1 MADGVKTY
9 EIRINGLTQ
18 SISQVDALTKKLDA
32 LEKRLNSLPKGSI
45 GGAGGSSKNELTE
58 EKKLLN
64 DIDKTNSKILETKT
78 EEFKVLQQQKQLL
91 KESKKEVEETIAKER
106 VLSAQYN
113 NTISGWKRE
122 LKDIKA
128 VMQSMNPNDAG
139 FTELT
144 KRADELNSKLKD
156 VETSYGQFGR
166 NVGNYQNDIEK
177 ALKNVT
183 VTVGGVERKF
193 SSTREASRTLSQELK
208 AMYLRGE
215 ENTQEYKELAKALDD
230 YIKKLKGADSAVNDL
245 KTSSSFMDSMLDL
258 GQSFTAI
265 GQMGKGF
272 GVLFGMDSGA
282 IDKSIQQMMALQ
294 NAMMGLEKIRQQML
308 TGEGIGKYLSD
319 ISNSFSGLTN
329 AISNYDIDFNKAI
342 TSTKASKVVLG
353 EFAVG
358 MKGLGTAV
366 AGAVAELG
374 AMFLIMQAI
383 EQLPKWWKGSSEAIN
398 WEEKF
403 GKQIERTNKALEE
416 RSNEVRKLT
425 NSSDYTE
432 YEKKLAAYTKETN
445 DALEEQYRLLKDNAK
460 NFLSSNEINP
470 GVRKQYNALYA
481 GLTGEDFEV
490 TVNGIDK
497 VVTSVKEAS
506 KEMELLR
513 QKAIAGNK
521 DARDSYAQLA
531 AYINGKWK
539 KDMYDALND
548 ARGNATKM
556 KEVISQ
562 MYEEAE
568 RNPVLIDAL
577 HDVENNFLQL
587 DGTARSV
594 MKSMDSQAK
603 MFADTIRGNVG
614 GAIDDLMAKYDGI
627 INSAKPR
634 LQQLQEQLKQLQDE
648 AQMNFGNRELLNK
661 NAESQRVIMQQIDA
675 EKARLAS
682 QNRPS
687 GGGRRTSTISAKSE
701 ADIEKEKEDFILSIT
716 IESHEKRLAV
726 IENARQRALETAK
739 KYKVDEE
746 QVNAFYN
753 NQIEEEN
760 KRHEDELLNAKKNSL
775 QMLAQTTSQIL
786 QLQLQLAETQDDKI
800 EAINRI
806 EQDNADNITKTYNGL
821 IDQVETLIRDGKV
834 DIEVGEEQIRVYREL
849 LDLKLRANAQDANKR
864 RSDVTGGTTPS
875 GEGGEGKPDDP
886 SKFFQKVNE
895 YLMPFG
901 NALQSYLSSFYQ
913 YENSLYQAMIESI
926 DKDID
931 KARDKYQQLTEIA
944 KEHADNVNSIES
956 ELANARG
963 DRREA
968 LIDQLNAEMAAQ
980 RAKLE
985 EERAAENEMKKLEAK
1000 KQQEELKQ
1008 RKREQKQAE
1017 TQAVISGA
1025 LSIANGFA
1033 TYPFLPKGLAMGALA
1048 AVLTGAQIA
1057 LIRKQKFADG
1067 GLLEGNS
1074 HANGGIPVGNTGIEV
1089 EGNEFVTNKKTSMEN
1104 LQLMEFVNSK
1114 RRKLDIG
1121 DFIEFYSSGKAGRN
1135 ITKASRGLK
1144 FADGGSI
1151 PTLRTDIELS
1161 SRLADSLDNY
1171 ANRPVYVSVVDINK
1185 KQRDVQN
1192 VQVLAG
1198 ITEK

>member
-1 MADGVKTY
+1 MADGIKQY

-18 SISQVDALTKKLDA
+18 ATSQVDALTKKLDA

-45 GGAGGSSKNELTE
+45 GGAGGSSKSELKE
-58 EKKLLN
+58 EDRLLK
-64 DIDKTNSKILETKT
+64 DIDKTTSKILETKT
-78 EEFKVLQQQKQLL
+78 EEYKVMQQQKQLL

-106 VLSAQYN
+106 VLSAQYD
-113 NTISGWKRE
+113 NTIKGWKQE

-128 VMQSMNPNDAG
+128 VMQSMNPDDAG

-183 VTVGGVERKF
+183 VSVGGVERKF
-193 SSTREASRTLSQELK
+193 SSTREASRTLTNELK
-208 AMYLRGE
+208 AMHLRGE
-215 ENTQEYKELAKALDD
+215 ENTQEYQELSKALDD
-230 YIKKLKGADSAVNDL
+230 YIKKLKGAESAVNDL
-245 KTSSSFMDSMLDL
+245 NKSSSFMDSMLDL

-265 GQMGKGF
+265 GQMGRGF

-294 NAMMGLEKIRQQML
+294 NAMMGLEKIRQQMI
-308 TGEGIGKYLSD
+308 TGEGIGKYLKD
-319 ISNSFSGLTN
+319 IGNSFSGLTN
-329 AISNYDIDFNKAI
+329 AISNYDITFDKAI
-342 TSTKASKVVLG
+342 SSTKASKVVLG

-374 AMFLIMQAI
+374 AMFLIMQGI

-403 GKQIERTNKALEE
+403 GKQIERTNKALED

-425 NSSDYTE
+425 NADNYAE
-432 YEKKLAAYTKETN
+432 YEKKLAEYTKETN
-445 DALEEQYRLLKDNAK
+445 DALGEQYRLLKSNAQ

-497 VVTSVKEAS
+497 VVTSVKQAS

-556 KEVISQ
+556 KDVISQ

-587 DGTARSV
+587 DGTARAV

-614 GAIDDLMAKYDGI
+614 GAIDDLMAKYDNI

-661 NAESQRVIMQQIDA
+661 NAESQRIVMKQIAD
-675 EKARLAS
+675 ERARLAS

-687 GGGRRTSTISAKSE
+687 GGRRSTTSTSKSE

-806 EQDNADNITKTYNGL
+806 EQDNADNITQTYNGL
-821 IDQVETLIRDGKV
+821 IEQVETLIRDGKV
-834 DIEVGEEQIRVYREL
+834 DIEVGEKQIRVYREL
-849 LDLKLRANAQDANKR
+849 LDLKLRANAQDASKR
-864 RSDVTGGTTPS
+864 RSDVTGVTTSS
-875 GEGGEGKPDDP
+875 GESRTDP
-886 SKFFQKVNE
+886 SEYFKKANE
-895 YLMPFG
+895 WLMPFG

-1033 TYPFLPKGLAMGALA
+1033 TYPFIPKGLAMGALA

-1121 DFIEFYSSGKAGRN
+1121 DFIEFYSSGKAGRS

-1144 FADGGSI
+1144 FADGGSL
-1151 PTLRTDIELS
+1151 PTLRTDIEIS

>member
-1 MADGVKTY
+1 MDGIKQY
-9 EIRINGLTQ
+9 EIKINGLSQ

-45 GGAGGSSKNELTE
+45 GGAGGSSKSELKE
-58 EKKLLN
+58 EDRLLK
-64 DIDKTNSKILETKT
+64 DIDKTTSKILETKT
-78 EEFKVLQQQKQLL
+78 EEYKVMQQQKQLL

-106 VLSAQYN
+106 VLSAQYD
-113 NTISGWKRE
+113 NTIKGWKQE

-128 VMQSMNPNDAG
+128 VMQSMNPDDAG

-183 VTVGGVERKF
+183 VSVGGVERKF
-193 SSTREASRTLSQELK
+193 SSTREASRTLTNELK
-208 AMYLRGE
+208 AMHLRGE

-230 YIKKLKGADSAVNDL
+230 YIKKLKGAESAVNDL
-245 KTSSSFMDSMLDL
+245 NKSSSFMDSMLDL

-265 GQMGKGF
+265 GQMGRGF

-294 NAMMGLEKIRQQML
+294 NAMMGLEKIRQQMI

-425 NSSDYTE
+425 NSGDYTE
-432 YEKKLAAYTKETN
+432 YEKKLASYTKETN
-445 DALEEQYRLLKDNAK
+445 DALEEQYRLLKNNAQ

-539 KDMYDALND
+539 KDMLDALND

-587 DGTARSV
+587 DGTARAV
-594 MKSMDSQAK
+594 MKSMDSEAK

-661 NAESQRVIMQQIDA
+661 NAESQRVVMKQIAD
-675 EKARLAS
+675 ERARLAS

-687 GGGRRTSTISAKSE
+687 GGRRSTTSTSKSE
-701 ADIEKEKEDFILSIT
+701 ADMEKEKEDFILSIT

-760 KRHEDELLNAKKNSL
+760 KRHEEELLNAKKNSL
-775 QMLAQTTSQIL
+775 QMLAQTTSQML

-806 EQDNADNITKTYNGL
+806 EQDNADNITQTYNGL
-821 IDQVETLIRDGKV
+821 IEQVETLIREGKV

-849 LDLKLRANAQDANKR
+849 LDLKLRANVQDANKR
-864 RSDVTGGTTPS
+864 RSDVTGATS
-875 GEGGEGKPDDP
+875 EEDEGKPDDP
-886 SKFFQKVNE
+886 SRWFKKVNE

-1033 TYPFLPKGLAMGALA
+1033 TYPFIPKGLAMGALA
-1048 AVLTGAQIA
+1048 AVLTGAQVA

-1135 ITKASRGLK
+1135 ITKAGRGLK
-1144 FADGGSI
+1144 FADGGSL
-1151 PTLRTDIELS
+1151 PTLRTDIEIS

-1198 ITEK
+1198 IEK

>member
-1 MADGVKTY
+1 MDGVKEY
-9 EIRINGLTQ
+9 QIKINGLTQ
-18 SISQVDALTKKLDA
+18 TIGQVDALTKKLDA
-32 LEKRLNSLPKGSI
+32 LEKRMNSLPKGSI
-45 GGAGGSSKNELTE
+45 GGAGGSSKSELKE
-58 EKKLLN
+58 EDKLLK
-64 DIDKTNSKILETKT
+64 DIDKTTSKILETKT
-78 EEFKVLQQQKQLL
+78 EEYKVMQQQKQLL

-106 VLSAQYN
+106 VLSAQYD
-113 NTISGWKRE
+113 NTIKGWKQE

-128 VMQSMNPNDAG
+128 VMQSMNPDDAG

-193 SSTREASRTLSQELK
+193 SSTREASRTLSNELK

-230 YIKKLKGADSAVNDL
+230 YIKKLKGAESAVNDL
-245 KTSSSFMDSMLDL
+245 NKSSSFMDSMLDL

-272 GVLFGMDSGA
+272 GVLFGMDSGE

-294 NAMMGLEKIRQQML
+294 NAMMGLEKIRQQMI

-425 NSSDYTE
+425 NADNYAE
-432 YEKKLAAYTKETN
+432 YEKKLTEYTKETN
-445 DALEEQYRLLKDNAK
+445 DALEEQYRLLKNNAQ

-539 KDMYDALND
+539 KDMLDALNN

-587 DGTARSV
+587 DGTARAV
-594 MKSMDSQAK
+594 MKSMDSEAK

-634 LQQLQEQLKQLQDE
+634 LQQLQEQLKQYQDE
-648 AQMNFGNRELLNK
+648 AQLYFGNRELLAK
-661 NAESQRVIMQQIDA
+661 NAEAQRVVMQQIDA

-687 GGGRRTSTISAKSE
+687 GGGRRTSTITAKSE
-701 ADIEKEKEDFILSIT
+701 AELEREKEDFILSIT

-753 NQIEEEN
+753 KQIEEEN
-760 KRHEDELLNAKKNSL
+760 KRHEEELLNAKKNSL
-775 QMLAQTTSQIL
+775 QMLAQTTSQML

-806 EQDNADNITKTYNGL
+806 EQDNADSLTRTYNGL
-821 IDQVETLIRDGKV
+821 IEQVETLIRDGKV

-849 LDLKLRANAQDANKR
+849 LDLKLRANEQDAGKR
-864 RSDVTGGTTPS
+864 RSDVTGETTSSGDS
-875 GEGGEGKPDDP
+875 GESRTDP
-886 SKFFQKVNE
+886 SKFFKKANE
-895 YLMPFG
+895 WLMPFG

-1121 DFIEFYSSGKAGRN
+1121 DFIEFYSSGKAGRS

-1151 PTLRTDIELS
+1151 PTLRTDIEIS

>member
-1 MADGVKTY
+1 MDGVKQY
-9 EIRINGLTQ
+9 SIVINGLSQ

-32 LEKRLNSLPKGSI
+32 LEKRMNSLPKGSI
-45 GGAGGSSKNELTE
+45 GGAGGSSKSELKE
-58 EKKLLN
+58 EDRILK
-64 DIDKTNSKILETKT
+64 DIDKTTSKILETKT
-78 EEFKVLQQQKQLL
+78 EEYKVMQQQKQLL

-106 VLSAQYN
+106 VLSAQYD
-113 NTISGWKRE
+113 NTIKGWKQE

-128 VMQSMNPNDAG
+128 VMQSMNPDDAG

-183 VTVGGVERKF
+183 VTVGGVARQF
-193 SSTREASRTLSQELK
+193 NSTREASRTLKEELK
-208 AMYLRGE
+208 AMSVNGQQDTKE
-215 ENTQEYKELAKALDD
+215 FKELSKAVEDFEH
-230 YIKKLKGADSAVNDL
+230 KMQKANSAVNDL
-245 KTSSSFMDSMLDL
+245 NKSSSFMDSMLDL

-294 NAMMGLEKIRQQML
+294 NAMMGLEKIRQQMI

-403 GKQIERTNKALEE
+403 GKQIERTNKALED

-425 NSSDYTE
+425 NSGDYTE
-432 YEKKLAAYTKETN
+432 YEKKLAEYTKETN
-445 DALEEQYRLLKDNAK
+445 DALEEQYRLLKNNAQ

-513 QKAIAGNK
+513 QNAIAGNK

-539 KDMYDALND
+539 KDMLDALND

-556 KEVISQ
+556 KDVISQ

-587 DGTARSV
+587 DGTARAV
-594 MKSMDSQAK
+594 MKSMDSEAK

-614 GAIDDLMAKYDGI
+614 GAIDDLMAKYDNI

-661 NAESQRVIMQQIDA
+661 NAESQRVVMQQIDA

-687 GGGRRTSTISAKSE
+687 GGGRRTSTITAKSE
-701 ADIEKEKEDFILSIT
+701 ADLEREKEDFILSIT

-760 KRHEDELLNAKKNSL
+760 KRHEEELLNAKKNSL

-806 EQDNADNITKTYNGL
+806 EQDNADNITRTYNGL
-821 IDQVETLIRDGKV
+821 IEQVETLIRDGKI

-849 LDLKLRANAQDANKR
+849 LDLKLRANQQDADKR
-864 RSDVTGGTTPS
+864 RSDVTGATTSS
-875 GEGGEGKPDDP
+875 GEDKPEDP

-944 KEHADNVNSIES
+944 KEHADNVNTIES

-985 EERAAENEMKKLEAK
+985 EERAAENEIKKLEAK

-1151 PTLRTDIELS
+1151 PTLRTDIEIS

-1198 ITEK
+1198 IEK